1 VRREGT
7 TSIHTAHTASAA
19 ANAAI
24 ISRLSITLSG
34 GFFKTGFL
42 KKEPLQM
49 ICGVRTAFF
58 WAFMQL
64 LCKWIPRAI

>member
-24 ISRLSITLSG
+24 ISHHAF
-34 GFFKTGFL
+34 GFFKNRFL
-42 KKEPLQM
+42 KKETLQ
-49 ICGVRTAFF
+49 
-58 WAFMQL
+58 
-64 LCKWIPRAI
+64 

>member
-24 ISRLSITLSG
+24 ISRLREHHAF

-42 KKEPLQM
+42 KKETL
-49 ICGVRTAFF
+49 
-58 WAFMQL
+58 QL
-64 LCKWIPRAI
+64 LIK